1 MISKQ
6 LEQYAGVL
14 QRVGSLCG
22 NFDTCT
28 RLHCLLGNLIAQSL
42 HHRDITEREL
52 TFLLLIRLQ
61 VQVSVMHIDTYFNT
75 VDNG

>member
-14 QRVGSLCG
+14 QKVGSLCG

-42 HHRDITEREL
+42 HHRDITESEL
-52 TFLLLIRLQ
+52 TFLLLVHLH
-61 VQVSVMHIDTYFNT
+61 VSVMLIDTYLNI